1 MIISV
6 SRSSVRG
13 ILSSPS
19 SKSVMQRLVACA
31 LLADGESEI
40 LAPSLSDD
48 SKAAIE
54 MARCLGAGIRH
65 MSDRIIVKGGYNP
78 VCTELFCGESGLG
91 ARVFSVLAALNDGW
105 IQINGEGSLTGRP
118 VDMIEETLS
127 QLDVDVRTSNGL
139 LPVRIKGPMKGGD
152 AFVDG
157 SLSSQFL
164 TGLLIS
170 LPVVK
175 SSSRLIVNDLRSK
188 PYIDLTIEIISSF
201 GIEVQH
207 EDYRVFNIPG
217 SQIYRPVKYTVE
229 GDWSG
234 SAFILVLAALAGEVT
249 VKGLSVRSTQSDRV
263 IIEALRAAGVKVIIS
278 DDHVRVYKSKLR
290 PFVFN
295 VSDCPDLAPPLAVL
309 ASFCEGKSVI
319 RGTERLKAKES
330 DRGKV
335 LETEFSKLGVN
346 ITNYDD
352 RIEVKGPSIIK
363 GGEVD
368 SNGDH
373 RIAMALT
380 VLSLLSD
387 NNIIITGAESVNK
400 SYPSFFNDLKNLGCK
415 LKTLE

>member
-1 MIISV
+1 
-6 SRSSVRG
+6 
-13 ILSSPS
+13 
-19 SKSVMQRLVACA
+19 
-31 LLADGESEI
+31 
-40 LAPSLSDD
+40 
-48 SKAAIE
+48 
-54 MARCLGAGIRH
+54 
-65 MSDRIIVKGGYNP
+65 
-78 VCTELFCGESGLG
+78 
-91 ARVFSVLAALNDGW
+91 
-105 IQINGEGSLTGRP
+105 
-118 VDMIEETLS
+118 
-127 QLDVDVRTSNGL
+127 
-139 LPVRIKGPMKGGD
+139 
-152 AFVDG
+152 
-157 SLSSQFL
+157 
-164 TGLLIS
+164 
-170 LPVVK
+170 
-175 SSSRLIVNDLRSK
+175 
-188 PYIDLTIEIISSF
+188 
-201 GIEVQH
+201 
-207 EDYRVFNIPG
+207 
-217 SQIYRPVKYTVE
+217 
-229 GDWSG
+229 
-234 SAFILVLAALAGEVT
+234 VT

-346 ITNYDD
+346 IINYDD